1 MSDLKENEKNRK
13 KSIFC
18 NVKDE
23 QRIRKMNIFKYEIL
37 RFYIIKT
44 LIFTPKIRLQNLKEK

>member
-1 MSDLKENEKNRK
+1 MSDLKENETNRK

>member
-1 MSDLKENEKNRK
+1 MMSDLKENEKNGK

-23 QRIRKMNIFKYEIL
+23 YKGLEKWIFLNMK
-37 RFYIIKT
+37 FYD
-44 LIFTPKIRLQNLKEK
+44 FV

>member
-1 MSDLKENEKNRK
+1 MMSDLKENEKNGK

-23 QRIRKMNIFKYEIL
+23 QRFRKMNIFKYEIL
-37 RFYIIKT
+37 
-44 LIFTPKIRLQNLKEK
+44 